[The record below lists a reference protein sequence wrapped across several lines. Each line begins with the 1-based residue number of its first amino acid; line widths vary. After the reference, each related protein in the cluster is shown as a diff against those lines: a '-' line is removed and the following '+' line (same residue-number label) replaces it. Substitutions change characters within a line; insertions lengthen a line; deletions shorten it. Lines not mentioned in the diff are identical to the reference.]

1 MTVNW
6 LLVALAFVL
15 GLVITGAF
23 MIRRVER
30 EVPVS
35 AAAGAAGTA
44 GAASAAKLV
53 DSGSDSPQAETAT
66 TETAAAA
73 TAPVVEPPYGEGS
86 LRLAVASADAPSG
99 YTIKGNED
107 SMLYHSAESPTFE
120 RTIAEVWF
128 RDVVTAE
135 AAGFNRWDSGKSQ
148 RGK

>member
-1 MTVNW
+1 MNVNW
-6 LLVALAFVL
+6 WLVALAFVL
-15 GLVITGAF
+15 GLVITLVF

-30 EVPVS
+30 EVS
-35 AAAGAAGTA
+35 APAAVAATG
-44 GAASAAKLV
+44 GASAAKLV
-53 DSGSDSPQAETAT
+53 DSGSDSPPAEKV

-73 TAPVVEPPYGEGS
+73 TAPVVDPPYGAGS
-86 LRLAVASADAPSG
+86 LRLAVASADGPSG

-107 SMLYHSAESPTFE
+107 SMLYHSPEGPTYK

-128 RDVVTAE
+128 RDAETAE

>member
-6 LLVALAFVL
+6 WFVALAFVL
-15 GLVITGAF
+15 GLVITAAF

-30 EVPVS
+30 EAPVS
-35 AAAGAAGTA
+35 AEAGAAG
-44 GAASAAKLV
+44 GGSAAKLV
-53 DSGSDSPQAETAT
+53 DSGSDTPPADKA
-66 TETAAAA
+66 TET
-73 TAPVVEPPYGEGS
+73 TAPVEEPPYGEGS

-107 SMLYHSAESPTFE
+107 SMLYHSAESPTYK
-120 RTIAEVWF
+120 RTVAEVWF
-128 RDVVTAE
+128 RDVETAE